1 MHQGK
6 VGAVSAARGRALM
19 ALFFVPGIVLASW
32 VSRTPDIRDAFG
44 ASHAQMGLVL
54 MGLSVGSMVGILASG
69 PLVARFSTRKVIAVA
84 ASLTAV
90 SVPVLAVG
98 AGAASPWVF
107 AVGLCLGGLAM
118 GGGEVAM
125 NVEGAE
131 IELLA
136 DRPFLP
142 KLHAFFSIGATAG
155 ATLGIVFTHFR
166 VPVEWHLAGI
176 AVVAFVIVPL
186 CLGHIPPGVGLAA
199 PRTPEAA
206 PSRPLLTDVRLLLIG
221 VIMLALALAEGSAND
236 WLPLVMVDGHGFD
249 PALGSL
255 SYAIFA
261 ACMAVGRLFGGP
273 LVTKLGQRNVLLVSS
288 LAGAFGLAL
297 VIFVDNQLVAGLAVI
312 AWGLGAALGFPVAVS
327 AAGTAG
333 EPADAA
339 RRVSFVA
346 TIGYIAFLAGPPVL
360 GLLGEVAGLR
370 RALILVM
377 VLCVVSALLV
387 EVLRRRSR
395 SVEDLELVQ

>member
-1 MHQGK
+1 
-6 VGAVSAARGRALM
+6 M

-69 PLVARFSTRKVIAVA
+69 ALVARFSTRKVIAVA
-84 ASLTAV
+84 ATLTAV
-90 SVPVLAVG
+90 SVPVLALG
-98 AGAASPWVF
+98 AGTASPWVF

-118 GGGEVAM
+118 GSGEVAM

-131 IELLA
+131 IEILA
-136 DRPFLP
+136 RRPFLP
-142 KLHAFFSIGATAG
+142 KLHAFFSIGTTVG
-155 ATLGIVFTHFR
+155 ATLGIAFTYFR

-176 AVVAFVIVPL
+176 AVVAFVVVPL
-186 CLGHIPPGVGLAA
+186 SVGHIPHGVGLAE
-199 PRTPEAA
+199 PRTPDSA
-206 PSRPLLTDVRLLLIG
+206 PRGPLLTDPRLVLIG

-255 SYAIFA
+255 SYAVFA
-261 ACMAVGRLFGGP
+261 ACMSVGRLFGGP
-273 LVTKLGQRNVLLVSS
+273 LVSRLGQRGVLLLSS
-288 LAGAFGLAL
+288 ISGAVGLAL

-327 AAGTAG
+327 AAGSVG
-333 EPADAA
+333 EPGPEAA

-360 GLLGEVAGLR
+360 GLLGEVGGLR

-377 VLCVVSALLV
+377 VLCIISSVLV
-387 EVLRRRSR
+387 EVLRRTSR
-395 SVEDLELVQ
+395 RIESMPV

>member
-1 MHQGK
+1 
-6 VGAVSAARGRALM
+6 M

-84 ASLTAV
+84 ATMTAL
-90 SVPVLAVG
+90 SVPVLAIG
-98 AGAASPWVF
+98 AGLASPWLF
-107 AVGLCLGGLAM
+107 ALGLCLGGLAM

-131 IELLA
+131 VEVLA
-136 DRPFLP
+136 GRPFLP
-142 KLHAFFSIGATAG
+142 KLHAFFSIGATIG
-155 ATLGIVFTHFR
+155 ATLGIAFTHFR
-166 VPVEWHLAGI
+166 VPVEWHLGGI
-176 AVVAFVIVPL
+176 ALVTFAIVPL
-186 CLGHIPPGVGLAA
+186 CIGHIPRGVGLSGPRTAGDA
-199 PRTPEAA
+199 PRG
-206 PSRPLLTDVRLLLIG
+206 PLLTDARLLLIG

-249 PALGSL
+249 PALGSA

-261 ACMAVGRLFGGP
+261 GCMAVGRLFGGP

-288 LAGAFGLAL
+288 VAGAVGLAL

-327 AAGTAG
+327 AAGSAG
-333 EPADAA
+333 EPGPDAA

-360 GLLGEVAGLR
+360 GLLGEAAGLR

-377 VLCVVSALLV
+377 VLCIISAVLV
-387 EVLRRRSR
+387 EVLRRQSR
-395 SVEDLELVQ
+395 TADEVLAH